1 MSKADLIKSLNS
13 KIGATEAQKQKKVQ
27 NDEEARYQAM
37 DINALGEEKLQAGK
51 YVGKT
56 CKTVYETDAQ
66 YVKWSAT
73 HQENNVKFL
82 NLITFAKRMIATPSP
97 ATPKSSG
104 GAPMNDVMSAGSF
117 EDFLEADPRTT
128 TRVHR
133 SDGVRSPGCGPSN
146 EEPGGATGA
155 NQSDAAAGDL
165 PMPFAEHGDA
175 GETRGPQSSPHHHGS
190 QHGARAQVRI
200 ERSRSPVGRT
210 GGIYTTLADDEGYLE
225 CIPEENIGNALDLS
239 IGDLGCRGSYAFDTA
254 KIQFGRFAWR
264 APRLPGNPY
273 PRNQGLKLAAV
284 VLKPTSTKP

>member
-117 EDFLEADPRTT
+117 EDFLEADP
-128 TRVHR
+128 
-133 SDGVRSPGCGPSN
+133 DAPLPGCI
-146 EEPGGATGA
+146 A
-155 NQSDAAAGDL
+155 Q
-165 PMPFAEHGDA
+165 MVFALQDV
-175 GETRGPQSSPHHHGS
+175 
-190 QHGARAQVRI
+190 VR
-200 ERSRSPVGRT
+200 
-210 GGIYTTLADDEGYLE
+210 
-225 CIPEENIGNALDLS
+225 
-239 IGDLGCRGSYAFDTA
+239 
-254 KIQFGRFAWR
+254 QM
-264 APRLPGNPY
+264 
-273 PRNQGLKLAAV
+273 RNQVEQLEQTNLTQQQAIYQCLSQNMEMQERLEDLNRRLTTMEANMVPELK
-284 VLKPTSTKP
+284 